1 MMADRIVEPK
11 GEQCID
17 MLSALPE
24 EDSLFY
30 SREEYVVEKEGK
42 SETLFQEI
50 EAHYGFVGGEKQE
63 YIKYLSR
70 PDVQHLW
77 TWSTMDQVRAVAG
90 ISTVLKKNRADQRKL
105 ITQCA
110 ANYIFSDP
118 CSRLGNGWW

>member
-1 MMADRIVEPK
+1 MVADRIVEPK
-11 GEQCID
+11 SDQCID

-30 SREEYVVEKEGK
+30 SREECVVEKEGK

-77 TWSTMDQVRAVAG
+77 T
-90 ISTVLKKNRADQRKL
+90 
-105 ITQCA
+105 
-110 ANYIFSDP
+110 
-118 CSRLGNGWW
+118 